1 MHTILKETPQNFTV
15 GARAGRYDPK
25 RQRCRLHDAMRSSRR
40 WLSGFRV
47 KGGGLRPGIVLQLIF
62 SFFFCFF
69 LCPTL
74 CSEDL
79 WAQAAEQTAAPSAA
93 LRSIHGV
100 VKSGNMPI
108 PGAGVSAT
116 NAATNEQVNAWTDV
130 DGSYVLRI
138 PADGKYS
145 VRVQMAAFA
154 GNAQDVT
161 LDPAHQDVQQNFEL
175 ILQSRARE
183 VRNEVPNNEAHGNAA
198 GNNAGRTGGENPQQ
212 RANGGGRGF
221 QSLSVSQT
229 GQDSGG
235 SSMSDVVPSG
245 MPVPGIAPNSA
256 TESVAVSGNTSNS
269 FNSMS
274 ADEMQQRFN
283 DARQQGGG
291 FGDSDGFGGGG
302 RGGFGGGGPMVF
314 GRRGFDINRP
324 HGSIY
329 YGVGDAA
336 LNASPFSITGQP
348 VEKPGYLQNSFG
360 GSVGGPL
367 NIPHIY
373 HGGTKTFYFI
383 NFNGKHGENPFDQFS
398 TVPTQAERN
407 GNFSFLCKTGFTGPV
422 VNGIPTCG
430 DTATIN
436 GMLTYVDQIYN
447 PSSTNPTTGVR
458 SPYANN
464 LIPGLG
470 TGTTCPSPAPYNSI
484 PQALLQYIPCPNL
497 PGTFQNFHFVTSAIS
512 DSDDLNVRVNH
523 SFGAT
528 PAGRRRGGGRNAPQN
543 SLQVGF
549 HYHESSANLT
559 NPFPSVGGSTTV
571 RSFDVPIS
579 YTRSIGKLTNVVRVD
594 FNRSRTHTQNLYAFN
609 DNITGA
615 LGIGGVST
623 NPYDWGLPNLSFTDI
638 ASLQDTTPALTRN
651 QTYTFTDN
659 VVWNHGKHTW
669 RWGVDFRR
677 VEVNTETD
685 SNPRGSFVFS
695 GLNTSQFAGGDPV
708 AGTGYDFADF
718 LLGLPQQTSEQFGQN
733 NHFRG
738 NFWDVYAQDE
748 WKMRGNL
755 TLNLGVRYEYVSP
768 LTEINNRIVN
778 LDLAST
784 VFEQSASPTS
794 TAVVPIQ
801 PGQPGPYSGPL
812 PASLLRPDRNNFA
825 PRVGF
830 AWKPFSKT
838 VVRGGYGINYNTG
851 AYQGIAQQ
859 LAFQPP
865 FSTTATNVQAAFPSL
880 PNLTLQNGFPA
891 PTGISNDYAVNP
903 NYRLGYVQIRN
914 LDIQQQIRP
923 TILLNID
930 YTGTKGTDL
939 DILEAPNRTAIGIRI
954 PGVQAFTYESSVADS
969 EANAGSVRLRKRL
982 AKGFSIGGTYTF
994 SKSLDDASSIGAGAT
1009 SAASAPGLGA
1019 GGTGSAGGG
1028 ASSGGGAANVAQNP
1042 FNLSGE
1048 RGLSSFNQTQKF
1060 SADYLWELPF
1070 GHDKH
1075 WLTDN
1080 TPWRAIFGDWQWSG
1094 DWTFASGLPFTPRF
1108 VNDINDVSAGT
1119 NGTLRPDLVPGQ
1131 AVSLSNPSIAEWFNT
1146 AAFVAPPSGQYGNA
1160 RRNSIIGPGSKVFD
1174 MAFTKIF
1181 PMKESRLLEFRAQ
1194 ATNVFNMVNYSSIDA
1209 SVTSPTFGRVTAAG
1223 AMRAF
1228 TITSRFR
1235 F

>member
-1 MHTILKETPQNFTV
+1 LLPS
-15 GARAGRYDPK
+15 A
-25 RQRCRLHDAMRSSRR
+25 
-40 WLSGFRV
+40 RV
-47 KGGGLRPGIVLQLIF
+47 KGGLRPEFLLRVI
-62 SFFFCFF
+62 FFFLF
-69 LCPTL
+69 LFLNFAVLGPHTL
-74 CSEDL
+74 
-79 WAQAAEQTAAPSAA
+79 WGQAAESMAAPGAGT
-93 LRSIHGV
+93 RSIHGV
-100 VKSGNMPI
+100 VKSGSMPI

-116 NAATNEQVNAWTDV
+116 NADTKEQITTWTDV

-154 GNAQDVT
+154 GKEQEVT
-161 LDPAHQDVQQNFEL
+161 LDATRADVQQNFEL
-175 ILQSRARE
+175 ILQSRARDA
-183 VRNEVPNNEAHGNAA
+183 RGNEAGNAGA
-198 GNNAGRTGGENPQQ
+198 RNGGENQQQ

-221 QSLSVSQT
+221 QSLSVAQT

-235 SSMSDVVPSG
+235 GSLSDVVPSG

-269 FNSMS
+269 FNAMS

-291 FGDSDGFGGGG
+291 FGDSGGFGGGGGG
-302 RGGFGGGGPMVF
+302 RGGGGGGGPMVF

-324 HGSIY
+324 HGSVY

-336 LNASPFSITGQP
+336 LNAAPFSLTGQP
-348 VEKPGYLQNSFG
+348 KEKPGYLQNSFG

-398 TVPTQAERN
+398 TVPTLLERQ
-407 GNFSFLCKTGFTGPV
+407 GNFSGVDYTSGPAQGQQVQLFNPATNSPFPGNIIPGFSSQACPAAG
-422 VNGIPTCG
+422 
-430 DTATIN
+430 
-436 GMLTYVDQIYN
+436 
-447 PSSTNPTTGVR
+447 SSTG
-458 SPYANN
+458 AA
-464 LIPGLG
+464 G
-470 TGTTCPSPAPYNSI
+470 
-484 PQALLQYIPCPNL
+484 LLQYIPCPNL
-497 PGTFQNFHFVTSAIS
+497 PGNFQNFHFVTSAIS
-512 DSDDLNVRVNH
+512 DSDDLNIRLNH
-523 SFGAT
+523 SFGAA
-528 PAGRRRGGGRNAPQN
+528 PAGGRRGGGGGRNAPRN

-549 HYHESSANLT
+549 HYHQSSANLT
-559 NPFPSVGGSTTV
+559 NPFPSVGGNTNV
-571 RSFDVPIS
+571 RSYDVPVS
-579 YTRSIGKLTNVVRVD
+579 YTRSKGKLTNIVRAD
-594 FNRSRTHTQNLYAFN
+594 FNRNRTSTQNLYAFN
-609 DNITGA
+609 DNITDA
-615 LGIGGVST
+615 LGITGVSQ
-623 NPYDWGLPNLSFTDI
+623 NPFDWGLPTLSFTNF
-638 ASLQDTTPALTRN
+638 ASLQDITPALTRN
-651 QTYTFTDN
+651 QTYTFSDN
-659 VVWNHGKHTW
+659 MIWNHGKHTW
-669 RWGVDFRR
+669 RWGGDFRR
-677 VEVNTETD
+677 VQVNTETD
-685 SNPRGSFVFS
+685 SNPRGAFVFS
-695 GLNTSQFAGGDPV
+695 GLNTSQLDGSGNPV
-708 AGTGYDFADF
+708 TGTGYDFADF

-738 NFWDVYAQDE
+738 NFWDLYAQDE
-748 WKMRGNL
+748 WKMRGNF

-778 LDLAST
+778 LDL
-784 VFEQSASPTS
+784 SPGVLNPALPLGPTPV
-794 TAVVPIQ
+794 TPIQ
-801 PGQPGPYSGPL
+801 PGQVGPYGGPL
-812 PASLLRPDRNNFA
+812 PASLVRPDRNNFA

-851 AYQGIAQQ
+851 AYQGMAQQ

-865 FSTTATNVQAAFPSL
+865 FSTTATNIQAAFPSP
-880 PNLTLQNGFPA
+880 PNLTLLSGFPA
-891 PTGISNDYAVNP
+891 TTGITNDYSVNP

-923 TILLNID
+923 TLLLNID

-939 DILEAPNRTAIGIRI
+939 DILEAPNRTATGIRI
-954 PGVQAFTYESSVADS
+954 AGVQAFTYEGSVADS
-969 EANAGSVRLRKRL
+969 EANAGTVRLRKRL
-982 AKGFSIGGTYTF
+982 SKGFSIGGTYTF

-1009 SAASAPGLGA
+1009 SGASTPGLGA
-1019 GGTGSAGGG
+1019 GGTGAGGG
-1028 ASSGGGAANVAQNP
+1028 GGSSGGGAANVAQNP
-1042 FNLSGE
+1042 FDLSAE

-1070 GHDKH
+1070 GHDKR
-1075 WLTDN
+1075 WLTGN
-1080 TPWRAIFGDWQWSG
+1080 TPLRAILGDWQWSG

-1108 VNDINDVSAGT
+1108 VNNVNTVNTGT
-1119 NGTLRPDLVPGQ
+1119 NGTLRPDLVPGESI
-1131 AVSLSNPSIAEWFNT
+1131 SLPNPSIAEWFNT
-1146 AAFVAPPSGQYGNA
+1146 AAFVAPPPGEYGNA

-1194 ATNVFNMVNYSSIDA
+1194 ATNIFNVVNYSAIDT
-1209 SVTSPTFGRVTAAG
+1209 SVTSPTFGRVTGAG
-1223 AMRAF
+1223 AMRQF

>member
-1 MHTILKETPQNFTV
+1 
-15 GARAGRYDPK
+15 
-25 RQRCRLHDAMRSSRR
+25 MRGSRR
-40 WLSGFRV
+40 WLPGFRV
-47 KGGGLRPGIVLQLIF
+47 NKGGPRPGFVLPVIF
-62 SFFFCFF
+62 SFLFSFLFLF
-69 LCPTL
+69 TALCP
-74 CSEDL
+74 DAL
-79 WAQAAEQTAAPSAA
+79 WGQTAEQSAAPASGP
-93 LRSIHGV
+93 RNIHGV

-116 NAATNEQVNAWTDV
+116 NAATNEQINAWTDV

-138 PADGKYS
+138 PADGKYR

-154 GNAQDVT
+154 GNTQDVT
-161 LDPAHQDVQQNFEL
+161 LDATHQDVQQNFEL
-175 ILQSRARE
+175 MLQSRARE
-183 VRNEVPNNEAHGNAA
+183 VRNNEARGNQA
-198 GNNAGRTGGENPQQ
+198 GNNPVRNGGENQQQ
-212 RANGGGRGF
+212 RTNGGGRGV
-221 QSLSVSQT
+221 QSLSVSQSGG
-229 GQDSGG
+229 GQDAGG

-269 FNSMS
+269 FNAMS

-291 FGDSDGFGGGG
+291 FGDSGGFGGGGG

-324 HGSIY
+324 HGSVY
-329 YGVGDAA
+329 YGVGDAT

-373 HGGTKTFYFI
+373 HGGTKTFYFV

-398 TVPTQAERN
+398 TVPTLAERQ
-407 GNFSFLCKTGFTGPV
+407 GNFSGIDYTSGLARGQQVELFNPATNTPFLG
-422 VNGIPTCG
+422 NQIPLPAFSPSGACIS
-430 DTATIN
+430 TA
-436 GMLTYVDQIYN
+436 GAASCVAL
-447 PSSTNPTTGVR
+447 
-458 SPYANN
+458 
-464 LIPGLG
+464 GLL
-470 TGTTCPSPAPYNSI
+470 N
-484 PQALLQYIPCPNL
+484 YIPLPNL

-528 PAGRRRGGGRNAPQN
+528 PAGRRRGGGRNSPQN

-549 HYHESSANLT
+549 HYHESSTNLT

-579 YTRSIGKLTNVVRVD
+579 YTRSIGKLTNIVRVD

-669 RWGVDFRR
+669 RWGADFRR
-677 VEVNTETD
+677 VQVNTETD

-695 GLNTSQFAGGDPV
+695 GLNTSQIVGGNAV

-778 LDLAST
+778 LDL
-784 VFEQSASPTS
+784 SPGVLVENPAL
-794 TAVVPIQ
+794 TAAGTPIRS
-801 PGQPGPYSGPL
+801 GQPGPYSGPL
-812 PASLLRPDRNNFA
+812 PASLVRPDRNNFA

-851 AYQGIAQQ
+851 AYQGVAQQ

-865 FSTTATNVQAAFPSL
+865 FSTTATNVQATFPSP

-891 PTGISNDYAVNP
+891 PTGITNDYAVNP

-930 YTGTKGTDL
+930 YTGTKG
-939 DILEAPNRTAIGIRI
+939 A
-954 PGVQAFTYESSVADS
+954 
-969 EANAGSVRLRKRL
+969 
-982 AKGFSIGGTYTF
+982 
-994 SKSLDDASSIGAGAT
+994 
-1009 SAASAPGLGA
+1009 
-1019 GGTGSAGGG
+1019 
-1028 ASSGGGAANVAQNP
+1028 
-1042 FNLSGE
+1042 
-1048 RGLSSFNQTQKF
+1048 
-1060 SADYLWELPF
+1060 
-1070 GHDKH
+1070 
-1075 WLTDN
+1075 
-1080 TPWRAIFGDWQWSG
+1080 
-1094 DWTFASGLPFTPRF
+1094 
-1108 VNDINDVSAGT
+1108 
-1119 NGTLRPDLVPGQ
+1119 
-1131 AVSLSNPSIAEWFNT
+1131 
-1146 AAFVAPPSGQYGNA
+1146 
-1160 RRNSIIGPGSKVFD
+1160 
-1174 MAFTKIF
+1174 
-1181 PMKESRLLEFRAQ
+1181 
-1194 ATNVFNMVNYSSIDA
+1194 
-1209 SVTSPTFGRVTAAG
+1209 
-1223 AMRAF
+1223 
-1228 TITSRFR
+1228 
-1235 F
+1235 

>member
-1 MHTILKETPQNFTV
+1 MWGQ
-15 GARAGRYDPK
+15 
-25 RQRCRLHDAMRSSRR
+25 
-40 WLSGFRV
+40 
-47 KGGGLRPGIVLQLIF
+47 
-62 SFFFCFF
+62 
-69 LCPTL
+69 
-74 CSEDL
+74 
-79 WAQAAEQTAAPSAA
+79 EQVAAPASGA
-93 LRSIHGV
+93 RSIHGI

-116 NAATNEQVNAWTDV
+116 NAATKEQVNTWTDV

-154 GNAQDVT
+154 GSAQEVT
-161 LDPAHQDVQQNFEL
+161 LDATHPDVQQNFEL
-175 ILQSRARE
+175 VLQSRARE
-183 VRNEVPNNEAHGNAA
+183 ARSNEAGNSAA
-198 GNNAGRTGGENPQQ
+198 RNGGEDQQ
-212 RANGGGRGF
+212 RRGNGGGRGF
-221 QSLSVSQT
+221 QSLSVSQSGA
-229 GQDSGG
+229 GQDAGG
-235 SSMSDVVPSG
+235 SMSDVVPSG

-269 FNSMS
+269 FNAMS
-274 ADEMQQRFN
+274 ADEMQERFN
-283 DARQQGGG
+283 EARQQGGG
-291 FGDSDGFGGGG
+291 FGDGGGFRGGGG

-324 HGSIY
+324 HGSVY

-373 HGGTKTFYFI
+373 HGGTKTFYFV

-398 TVPTQAERN
+398 TVPTLQERQ
-407 GNFSFLCKTGFTGPV
+407 GNFSGIDYTSGLERGQQVELFNPATNAPFLDNQIPLPTFSPSGAC
-422 VNGIPTCG
+422 IPTAGAASCV
-430 DTATIN
+430 A
-436 GMLTYVDQIYN
+436 L
-447 PSSTNPTTGVR
+447 
-458 SPYANN
+458 
-464 LIPGLG
+464 GLL
-470 TGTTCPSPAPYNSI
+470 N
-484 PQALLQYIPCPNL
+484 YIPLPNL
-497 PGTFQNFHFVTSAIS
+497 ANAGTFQNFHFVTSAIS

-523 SFGAT
+523 SFGAA
-528 PAGRRRGGGRNAPQN
+528 PAGGRRGGGGGRNAPRN

-549 HYHESSANLT
+549 HYHQSSANLT

-571 RSFDVPIS
+571 RSFDVPVS
-579 YTRSIGKLTNVVRVD
+579 YTRSKGKLTNIVRAD

-609 DNITGA
+609 DNITNTV
-615 LGIGGVST
+615 GITGVSQ
-623 NPYDWGLPNLSFTDI
+623 NPFDWGLPTLSFTNFG
-638 ASLQDTTPALTRN
+638 SLQDITPALTRN

-659 VVWNHGKHTW
+659 MIWNHGKHTL
-669 RWGVDFRR
+669 RWGADFRR
-677 VEVNTETD
+677 VEVNPETD

-695 GLNTSQFAGGDPV
+695 GLNTSQLDSGNPV

-718 LLGLPQQTSEQFGQN
+718 LLGLPQQTLEQFGQN

-738 NFWDVYAQDE
+738 NFWDLYAQDE

-778 LDLAST
+778 LDL
-784 VFEQSASPTS
+784 SPGVLVQNPALAL
-794 TAVVPIQ
+794 AVTPIQ
-801 PGQPGPYSGPL
+801 PGQAGPYSGPL
-812 PASLLRPDRNNFA
+812 PASLVRPDRNNFA

-880 PNLTLQNGFPA
+880 PNLTLQSGFPA
-891 PTGISNDYAVNP
+891 ATGITNDYAVNP

-939 DILEAPNRTAIGIRI
+939 DILEAPNRTATGIRI
-954 PGVQAFTYESSVADS
+954 SGVQAFTYESSVADS
-969 EANAGSVRLRKRL
+969 EANAGTVRLRKRL

-994 SKSLDDASSIGAGAT
+994 SKSLDDASSIGGGAT
-1009 SAASAPGLGA
+1009 SGANTPGLGA
-1019 GGTGSAGGG
+1019 GGTGAGGG
-1028 ASSGGGAANVAQNP
+1028 GGSSGGGAANVAQNP
-1042 FNLSGE
+1042 FNLSAE
-1048 RGLSSFNQTQKF
+1048 RGLSSFNQTHKF

-1070 GHDKH
+1070 GHDKR
-1075 WLTDN
+1075 WLTGN
-1080 TPWRAIFGDWQWSG
+1080 TPLRAVLGDWQWSG

-1108 VNDINDVSAGT
+1108 VNDVSDVNAGT
-1119 NGTLRPDLVPGQ
+1119 NATLRPDLVPGQ
-1131 AVSLSNPSIAEWFNT
+1131 SVSLPNPSIAEWFNT
-1146 AAFVAPPSGQYGNA
+1146 AAFVAPPTGEYGNA
-1160 RRNSIIGPGSKVFD
+1160 RRNSLIGPGSKVFD

-1194 ATNVFNMVNYSSIDA
+1194 ATNIFNMVNYSSIDT